1 MCVVFFDYFCRC
13 KSFDYLNWKIHPA
26 FMGEKGTYTY
36 DYWRPAVTV
45 DNVVFSFDGTHLQV
59 LLVRR
64 GRPPFKDC
72 WAFPGGFLDEH
83 ETLEEAARREL
94 KEETGL
100 TPKYLIEIGS
110 FSALDRD
117 PRGRTITIAY
127 ASVVRPN
134 QTQSAT
140 AGDDANECHWFPI
153 VEMPPLAFDHAD
165 IFQKA
170 LFMLRIGI
178 IRDPVAFMLLDDTF
192 TLPEMQR
199 LYTDIFNR
207 EFDRRNFQKKFLAS
221 GMLSPTHPDENGKKN
236 AHAPIHYRFNE
247 EGYMQFKEKVT
258 KC

>member
-1 MCVVFFDYFCRC
+1 MV
-13 KSFDYLNWKIHPA
+13 SNHELT
-26 FMGEKGTYTY
+26 MGKRGIYQY

-45 DNVVFSFDGTHLQV
+45 DNVVFGFDGTHLNV

-64 GRPPFKDC
+64 GREPYKDC
-72 WAFPGGFLDEH
+72 WAFPGGFLDEN
-83 ETLEEAARREL
+83 ETLEAAARREL

-127 ASVVRPN
+127 ASVVRPH
-134 QTQSAT
+134 QMAEAV
-140 AGDDANECHWFPI
+140 AGDDASACRWFPI
-153 VEMPPLAFDHAD
+153 LELPQLAFDHAD
-165 IFQKA
+165 IIQKA

-178 IRDPVAFMLLDDTF
+178 MTDPVTFLLLDDTF

-199 LYTDIFNR
+199 LYTDVFNR

-221 GMLSPTHPDENGKKN
+221 GMLTPVPGDDEKKN
-236 AHAPIHYRFNE
+236 AHSPIHYRFNE
-247 EGYMQFKEKVT
+247 DGYVQFKAKLT